1 MSDPKVT
8 SSSSGPARVPD
19 RSEPLVK
26 KSGVQETRNEGKG
39 KEPSVTR
46 LVESDVLEI
55 SGPARQVAK
64 LREEIAKIP
73 DVRSERI
80 ANIREKIQAGTY
92 SVPSGEVVR
101 KIIEWGRRH
110 GGQSSGG

>member
-8 SSSSGPARVPD
+8 SSSSGPGRVPD
-19 RSEPLVK
+19 RSEALSK
-26 KSGVQETRNEGKG
+26 KSGVQNTKNDGKI
-39 KEPSVTR
+39 PATPVTK

-55 SGPARQVAK
+55 SGPARQVAR

-80 ANIREKIQAGTY
+80 ANIRERIQAGTY
-92 SVPSGEVVR
+92 SVPSGEVAR
-101 KIIEWGRRH
+101 KIVEWGRRH
-110 GGQSSGG
+110 GGTPQGS